1 MNSRSW
7 EKRRLLCVFILMVCV
22 ALRADIVTLKNGQ
35 TIEGTTRKV
44 GENME
49 IITGTARLVLPTSS
63 IAKIEKKEFI
73 TKEAEGTPLTPEQL
87 RQKKAQSLFH
97 EAEVALDKMDTV
109 GGIMLLEKAVDADP
123 CHEEA
128 LEKLIRLLYERR
140 DFKKA
145 KEFLDQLKKV
155 KPLLPEW
162 QELETRI
169 SDGCKKLQER
179 EQIAAGLASQG
190 ILTGTV
196 SAPGAI
202 PAPQGTPAA
211 DFSGA
216 YYVEYSYCARI
227 QQRNDIATVALYAQN
242 PQTPAVQFS
251 ASVRANGII
260 LDLSRINPA
269 IAPES
274 IFATINPED
283 GSYSLNNEGTV
294 ISLLGKKI
302 TNEKELEGFQ
312 QLLAGNYEVAI
323 TAFELAVR
331 TAPDNPHILFGLGR
345 AQMLSGRAEMALVT
359 FDKIKENTTF
369 TKYFLME
376 KLLNISRDYAEAKV
390 MSARGENAIDD
401 YEAAF
406 KQFPLRV
413 PDFGPFAS
421 LLEKND
427 SVNTI
432 NAGNIKRLLEPY
444 AKTFK
449 AIENTYKKSFCRWP
463 VDGSLSS
470 TSDTPDASNY
480 LTLAQLILLQ
490 AKLATFENRFDDALL
505 WSRRLLRMGE
515 HLNHGRLEQRRL
527 GMKIQKL
534 GAEAFRDLI
543 CAIQTPEQAD
553 ETAKILNEILLRK
566 PPTDYQNLV
575 TYERVEWPNV
585 DKSLYTEAALRARI
599 ETVYLSMLPVAVASK
614 KYYLIHNHLWPASES
629 MLVPDYL
636 PELVIDPFSKEP
648 LKVFPLPVG
657 FRIYSIGPD
666 RTDDRGNTP
675 FEPSRGLNSNGD
687 ILMDVK

>member
-1 MNSRSW
+1 MNSCSCV
-7 EKRRLLCVFILMVCV
+7 KRWLLCVFILMAC
-22 ALRADIVTLKNGQ
+22 ATLRADVVTLKNGQ
-35 TIEGTTRKV
+35 TIEGTTREV
-44 GENME
+44 GENIE
-49 IITGTARLVLPTSS
+49 IMTGTARLMLPKSS
-63 IAKIEKKEFI
+63 IAKIEKREFI
-73 TKEAEGTPLTPEQL
+73 TKEDEGITLTPEQL

-97 EAEVALDKMDTV
+97 EAEVALDKMDTE
-109 GGIMLLEKAVDADP
+109 GGITLLEKSVDADP
-123 CHEEA
+123 CYEEA

-145 KEFLDQLKKV
+145 KEYLDQLKKV

-162 QELETRI
+162 QELETKI
-169 SDGCKKLQER
+169 SDGCKKLQEK
-179 EQIAAGLASQG
+179 EQIAASLASQG
-190 ILTGTV
+190 ALTSAV
-196 SAPGAI
+196 SAAGII
-202 PAPQGTPAA
+202 PAPQGTPAG

-251 ASVRANGII
+251 ANVRGNGII

-294 ISLLGKKI
+294 IPLLGKKI

-312 QLLAGNYEVAI
+312 QLLAGNYEAAT
-323 TAFELAVR
+323 TAFEQAVR
-331 TAPDNPHILFGLGR
+331 MEPDNPHVLFGLGR
-345 AQMLSGRAEMALVT
+345 AQMLSGRADMALVT
-359 FDKIKENTTF
+359 FDKIKDNANF

-390 MSARGENAIDD
+390 MSAKGENAIDD
-401 YEAAF
+401 YEAAI

-413 PDFGPFAS
+413 PDFGPFAG

-427 SVNTI
+427 SANSI

-444 AKTFK
+444 AK
-449 AIENTYKKSFCRWP
+449 ALDVIENTYKKSFCRWP

-470 TSDTPDASNY
+470 TADTPDASNY
-480 LTLAQLILLQ
+480 LTLAQLMLLQ
-490 AKLATFENRFDDALL
+490 SKLATYENRFDDALL

-515 HLNHGRLEQRRL
+515 HLSHGRLEEIRL

-534 GAEAFRDLI
+534 GAEAFRDLT
-543 CAIQTPEQAD
+543 CAIMTPEQAD

-575 TYERVEWPNV
+575 VYERVEWPNV

-599 ETVYLSMLPVAVASK
+599 DTVYISMLPVAVASK
-614 KYYLIHNHLWPASES
+614 KYYLVHNHLWPVSET

-636 PELVIDPFSKEP
+636 PELVIDPFSKKP

-666 RTDDRGNTP
+666 RTDDRGNTL

-687 ILMDVK
+687 IIMDIK